1 AGDPNDV
8 LGGGDGYS
16 VGKNAPDEAVD
27 FLKFLTS
34 VDAQRR
40 GAELWIVP
48 TVEGAE
54 DVLADDPIMSTIL
67 QARNEAPYFQLYY
80 DQFLP
85 PAVAQTVL
93 DAVQGLFAGEI
104 DAEEAAVMIEDTAAF
119 ELE

>member
-1 AGDPNDV
+1 V
-8 LGGGDGYS
+8 LGGGDGFA
-16 VGKNAPDEAVD
+16 VGKDAPDEAIE
-27 FLKFLTS
+27 FLKYITS

-48 TVEGAE
+48 TVAGAE

-67 QARNEAPYFQLYY
+67 KARNEAPYFQLYY

-104 DAEEAAVMIEDTAAF
+104 SPEEAAMMIEDTAAF
-119 ELE
+119 ELG